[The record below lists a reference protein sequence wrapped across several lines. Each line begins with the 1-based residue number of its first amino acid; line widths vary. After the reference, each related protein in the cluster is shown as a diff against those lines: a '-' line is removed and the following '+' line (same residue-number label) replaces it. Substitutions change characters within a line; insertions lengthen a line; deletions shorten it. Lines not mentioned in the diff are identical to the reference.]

1 MVKDYIHKASQF
13 GPAQF
18 RESAQRTLNDHSDDG
33 HLRGFTSAADIALH
47 CIQEK
52 IDAFKEKMKGS
63 GLNKAEQAIYVQLE
77 ELKSEIEADY
87 EFYWHDTSDASRP
100 SSSVVKGA
108 VRPAEEPQ
116 P

>member
-13 GPAQF
+13 GLALF

-52 IDAFKEKMKGS
+52 IDAFKEKFPNLQVS
-63 GLNKAEQAIYVQLE
+63 GLVTEVLVDYNSPVKSGQLIA
-77 ELKSEIEADY
+77 KIDSSTY
-87 EFYWHDTSDASRP
+87 ESRFAFAS
-100 SSSVVKGA
+100 A
-108 VRPAEEPQ
+108 FAFFI
-116 P
+116 